1 MIGGALVA
9 GDTEIGKALFD
20 RVKHVQGTCG
30 AVPSPFDCFLTLRGI
45 RSLGVRM
52 AKVGRKTRVVLCRVV
67 KKDTGAR
74 ARTHTH
80 THGVFS
86 WYSSMSEERTY

>member
-52 AKVGRKTRVVLCRVV
+52 AKVGRKTRVWFCVV
-67 KKDTGAR
+67 
-74 ARTHTH
+74 
-80 THGVFS
+80 S
-86 WYSSMSEERTY
+86 